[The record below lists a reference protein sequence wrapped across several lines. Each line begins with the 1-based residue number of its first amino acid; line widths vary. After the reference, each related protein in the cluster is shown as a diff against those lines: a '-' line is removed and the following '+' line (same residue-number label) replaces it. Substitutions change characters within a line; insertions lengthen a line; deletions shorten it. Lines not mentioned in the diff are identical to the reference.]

1 MQNCCTGGRDR
12 PIPRKTGMGMKKKIT
27 TAIPMFVESTTT
39 KKMVLKKI
47 ITGNKGA
54 KGPTVMET
62 DERMQ
67 EI

>member
-1 MQNCCTGGRDR
+1 LLHRRTGQAHPEENRD
-12 PIPRKTGMGMKKKIT
+12 GH
-27 TAIPMFVESTTT
+27 EEEDHNS